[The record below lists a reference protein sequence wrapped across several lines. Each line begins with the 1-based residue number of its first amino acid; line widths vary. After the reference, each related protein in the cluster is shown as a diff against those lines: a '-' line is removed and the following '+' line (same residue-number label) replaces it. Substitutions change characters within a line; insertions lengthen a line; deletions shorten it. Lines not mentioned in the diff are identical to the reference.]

1 MRPTGLSSAVMSK
14 KTRGSAMFSAA
25 AAKLRRSVSKDGRLG
40 RAVAPKWLDCLKV
53 ESIDSRQ
60 IDLNAILSF
69 LETRRKSI
77 RRDAI
82 RAVRST
88 TTDFARARADDNRAT
103 GTIERESRP
112 CGRVDPDGGGC
123 DRARLNCHTDL
134 E

>member
-1 MRPTGLSSAVMSK
+1 
-14 KTRGSAMFSAA
+14 MFLAA

-60 IDLNAILSF
+60 IDLNAILSL

-88 TTDFARARADDNRAT
+88 M
-103 GTIERESRP
+103 
-112 CGRVDPDGGGC
+112 
-123 DRARLNCHTDL
+123 TDL
-134 E
+134 AVLRAFRRLFRENIM